1 LIDITSALTGII
13 AQVGVGGILGF
24 VVGYALKKVVKLVL
38 VLAGLFV
45 MILAYLGLR
54 GVITVNF
61 EALESLISSG
71 LASGSQFVGVIAA
84 IIAALPFAGS
94 FLAGF
99 LLGLK
104 KG

>member
-1 LIDITSALTGII
+1 MIDITSALTGII

>member
-1 LIDITSALTGII
+1 MVDVTSALTGLV
-13 AQVGVGGILGF
+13 AQIGVGGILGF
-24 VVGYALKKVVKLVL
+24 LVGYALKKVAKLL
-38 VLAGLFV
+38 MVLAGILV
-45 MILAYLGLR
+45 MVLAYLGLR

-71 LASGSQFVGVIAA
+71 ISSGSWLVQVAVSILTA
-84 IIAALPFAGS
+84 IPFAGS

-99 LLGLK
+99 LLGLR